1 MSRPTD
7 ATDPNALL
15 FPAFCYG
22 DGASC
27 RRRMK
32 AEAKKWAKRYQER
45 GEFPE
50 PKLIPVPPGSLMF
63 CNRGSAEMVVDGW
76 SVTNDAASAALSESV
91 GKDRTAP
98 RWFFYVVID
107 INTEAALQLPKTI
120 DDEQFR
126 AEDARYD
133 AAYEAF
139 ACRYP
144 WGALALTIS
153 HSHFNTI
160 EMVSRRLER
169 VLMSWEQLATL
180 QYVDRYLKPMTFHQL
195 IAFHCPGPI
204 AMWVDA
210 PTRKLRQDLGTAIE
224 QMRRASDDEI
234 RARLIRSLRRHV
246 TIDTDLNH
254 REWLASPGI
263 IEAELERSYTTD
275 RRWYDDL
282 TAGDHFAQGHFLAM
296 LARNFPG
303 G

>member
-1 MSRPTD
+1 M
-7 ATDPNALL
+7 L
-15 FPAFCYG
+15 
-22 DGASC
+22 
-27 RRRMK
+27 
-32 AEAKKWAKRYQER
+32 
-45 GEFPE
+45 
-50 PKLIPVPPGSLMF
+50 
-63 CNRGSAEMVVDGW
+63 VDGW

-91 GKDRTAP
+91 GRNRNAP
-98 RWFFYVVID
+98 RWFFYVVVD
-107 INTEAALQLPKTI
+107 IRCEVTRPLPWPTA
-120 DDEQFR
+120 DEQFR
-126 AEDARYD
+126 KQKGRYD
-133 AAYEAF
+133 VAYEAF

-144 WGALALTIS
+144 WGALSLLLEHLKYT
-153 HSHFNTI
+153 NTI

-210 PTRKLRQDLGTAIE
+210 PTRKLRQDLGTAIK

-263 IEAELERSYTTD
+263 IEAELEHTYTTD

-296 LARNFPG
+296 LARKFPG